1 MSCGTGVR
9 YDKITAYYL
18 LDHPDLAWVSTNSSE
33 MLKVPNAIILNG
45 TSGLLWPFMF
55 GRTFFNGQ
63 WTLGKVHVGNN
74 AFLLNFWG
82 NNTEQRYFDNFQVL
96 TCTPQTN
103 GQTTTPREP
112 TRSTTTVATTQTP
125 KPCGTFVPYD
135 TTNGRTDPDNYGF
148 LGGIDY
154 KDLSYQ
160 YVGYGNNNYG
170 PACANQNPCP
180 GYINTNSS
188 SPGVYMSCANGL
200 HRDSVT
206 AYYLLG
212 AILNNFYYKI
222 LLNFYF

>member
-1 MSCGTGVR
+1 MSCGNGLR

-63 WTLGKVHVGNN
+63 WTLGKAHVGNN

-82 NNTEQRYFDNFQVL
+82 NNIEQRYFDNFQVL

-112 TRSTTTVATTQTP
+112 TRSTQAASTAASTNASTQAPTNAPTNATTQTP
-125 KPCGTFVPYD
+125 TNAPTTVATSAPNYQCGDLIPFAGNDVSQ
-135 TTNGRTDPDNYGF
+135 
-148 LGGIDY
+148 LGLSSGTYIDGSTVY
-154 KDLSYQ
+154 
-160 YVGYGNNNYG
+160 
-170 PACANQNPCP
+170 P
-180 GYINTNSS
+180 GK
-188 SPGVYMSCANGL
+188 L
-200 HRDSVT
+200 
-206 AYYLLG
+206 
-212 AILNNFYYKI
+212 
-222 LLNFYF
+222 